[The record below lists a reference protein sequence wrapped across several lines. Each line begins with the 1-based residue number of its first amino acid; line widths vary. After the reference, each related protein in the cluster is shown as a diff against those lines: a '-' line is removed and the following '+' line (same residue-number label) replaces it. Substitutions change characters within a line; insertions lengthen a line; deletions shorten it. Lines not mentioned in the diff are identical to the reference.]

1 MLHIAIRKLGWDR
14 YEPVLVDYCP
24 DEFGFDDPHFT
35 DETYQILNARLQS
48 EIDYEV
54 VHTNI
59 AAARKES
66 IRFLKMEL
74 ELRK

>member
-1 MLHIAIRKLGWDR
+1 MKNGFAVAYVASFGGLHFI
-14 YEPVLVDYCP
+14 
-24 DEFGFDDPHFT
+24 
-35 DETYQILNARLQS
+35 DETNQILNARLQS

-59 AAARKES
+59 TAARKES